1 MPVADNEQ
9 SDNEQ
14 SNHKTFAKKA
24 NCDRTAAE
32 LNLPKIISFNSLV
45 RCGDEVWIEN
55 EGQIYRLRRTK
66 QGKLVLT
73 K

>member
-1 MPVADNEQ
+1 MADNGQ
-9 SDNEQ
+9 SDGETVLN
-14 SNHKTFAKKA
+14 KA
-24 NCDRTAAE
+24 TGDRKVAE

>member
-1 MPVADNEQ
+1 MSSPNSGKENFEAEHFPEIVPVG
-9 SDNEQ
+9 
-14 SNHKTFAKKA
+14 KTVS
-24 NCDRTAAE
+24 E
-32 LNLPKIISFNSLV
+32 LGLPKIIHFNSLV
-45 RCGDEVWIEN
+45 RCGDEVWIEC

>member
-1 MPVADNEQ
+1 MANNGRCGDE
-9 SDNEQ
+9 
-14 SNHKTFAKKA
+14 TLAIKA
-24 NCDRTAAE
+24 PGDRTVSE
-32 LNLPKIISFNSLV
+32 LNLPKIISFKSLV

>member
-1 MPVADNEQ
+1 MVLPNSDREAADQSPSRKLPTEGVVKFPKLVAFGDL
-9 SDNEQ
+9 
-14 SNHKTFAKKA
+14 
-24 NCDRTAAE
+24 C
-32 LNLPKIISFNSLV
+32 

-66 QGKLVLT
+66 LGKLILT

>member
-1 MPVADNEQ
+1 MTSPNAGNEKTDHEPDREHIPVG
-9 SDNEQ
+9 
-14 SNHKTFAKKA
+14 KTVS
-24 NCDRTAAE
+24 E
-32 LNLPKIISFNSLV
+32 LGLPKIIHFNSLV
-45 RCGDEVWIEN
+45 RCGDEIWIEC

>member
-1 MPVADNEQ
+1 MADYGQSENELV
-9 SDNEQ
+9 
-14 SNHKTFAKKA
+14 FKKA
-24 NCDRTAAE
+24 MGDRTAAE

-45 RCGDEVWIEN
+45 RCGDEIWIEN

>member
-1 MPVADNEQ
+1 MANNGQRGGETVVI
-9 SDNEQ
+9 
-14 SNHKTFAKKA
+14 KA
-24 NCDRTAAE
+24 PGDRTVSE
-32 LNLPKIISFNSLV
+32 LNLPKMISFNSLV